1 MQKGQISSPEGLG
14 KDHGRDVLIHLD
26 TQTDSRSEGG
36 TLNEAEHQHGNIEIN
51 KDNSNKILN
60 PIQQNQNELM
70 VKEEQNNRDYVETR
84 KRIEEIVGIEIQNIG
99 DKKWKKT
106 DDNMAVKKDAKE
118 RKVMKRAN
126 DDTGLAVV
134 QRKTTRQEKEK
145 NHKEG
150 NGLPA
155 RGKFHL
161 KENKEHTGKEM
172 VENKE
177 HTGKEMVENKEH
189 IGKEMVEQ
197 GEEKEVHDTLAEDIT
212 EGLNTENG
220 RKKTKKM
227 KPEKNLTIT
236 REDLQQKKQ
245 DTGKSPKDQAPGG
258 DKGIEGKGIAV
269 VIQKKEAN
277 EGMTVES
284 HLKER
289 RLKSITAERHV
300 NMTKNDH
307 GKTALERGNATLR
320 GPARSSGRN
329 HTNSKDDIVR
339 GSIKTNWKES
349 ENVIKKPNNINQL
362 NNMEP
367 EKRKADENKT
377 KHEHIYGAKTE
388 VRRNYARRT
397 YKDTDGNEAKIERKE
412 TRGKQRRIKIH
423 DEENNVGRMEIVVRN
438 AFNKTTVSMKGKGND
453 EEDNVTLNKVKNI
466 ANGTEWEKPERNLM
480 VAIPS
485 PTQTQNSVDTGK

>member
-1 MQKGQISSPEGLG
+1 MQRGQISSPGGLG

-36 TLNEAEHQHGNIEIN
+36 TLNEAEHRHGNIEIN
-51 KDNSNKILN
+51 KDNSNEILN

-84 KRIEEIVGIEIQNIG
+84 KQIEEIVGIEIQNIG
-99 DKKWKKT
+99 DKKWTKT

-118 RKVMKRAN
+118 RKVMKRVN
-126 DDTGLAVV
+126 DDTGLAEV

-145 NHKEG
+145 NHKQG
-150 NGLPA
+150 NGLLA

-172 VENKE
+172 VE
-177 HTGKEMVENKEH
+177 
-189 IGKEMVEQ
+189 Q
-197 GEEKEVHDTLAEDIT
+197 REEKEVHDTLAEDIK
-212 EGLNTENG
+212 EGHTENG
-220 RKKTKKM
+220 RTKIKNM

-245 DTGKSPKDQAPGG
+245 DTGKSPKDQAPFG
-258 DKGIEGKGIAV
+258 DKGIEDKGIAV
-269 VIQKKEAN
+269 VIKKKEAN

-289 RLKSITAERHV
+289 RLKSIITAEHNV

-397 YKDTDGNEAKIERKE
+397 YKYTDGNEAKIERKE
-412 TRGKQRRIKIH
+412 TKGKQRRIKIH

-438 AFNKTTVSMKGKGND
+438 AFNKTTVSMKGNGND
-453 EEDNVTLNKVKNI
+453 EEDNITLNKVKNI
-466 ANGTEWEKPERNLM
+466 ANGTKWEKPQRNLM

>member
-1 MQKGQISSPEGLG
+1 
-14 KDHGRDVLIHLD
+14 
-26 TQTDSRSEGG
+26 
-36 TLNEAEHQHGNIEIN
+36 
-51 KDNSNKILN
+51 
-60 PIQQNQNELM
+60 
-70 VKEEQNNRDYVETR
+70 
-84 KRIEEIVGIEIQNIG
+84 
-99 DKKWKKT
+99 
-106 DDNMAVKKDAKE
+106 
-118 RKVMKRAN
+118 
-126 DDTGLAVV
+126 
-134 QRKTTRQEKEK
+134 
-145 NHKEG
+145 
-150 NGLPA
+150 
-155 RGKFHL
+155 
-161 KENKEHTGKEM
+161 
-172 VENKE
+172 
-177 HTGKEMVENKEH
+177 
-189 IGKEMVEQ
+189 
-197 GEEKEVHDTLAEDIT
+197 
-212 EGLNTENG
+212 
-220 RKKTKKM
+220 
-227 KPEKNLTIT
+227 
-236 REDLQQKKQ
+236 
-245 DTGKSPKDQAPGG
+245 
-258 DKGIEGKGIAV
+258 
-269 VIQKKEAN
+269 
-277 EGMTVES
+277 MTVES

-289 RLKSITAERHV
+289 RLKSITAEHHV

-329 HTNSKDDIVR
+329 HTNNKDDIVR

-397 YKDTDGNEAKIERKE
+397 YKGTDGNEAKIERKE

-453 EEDNVTLNKVKNI
+453 EEDNITLNKVKNI
-466 ANGTEWEKPERNLM
+466 ANGTKWEKPERNLM

>member
-1 MQKGQISSPEGLG
+1 MQKAQISSPEGLG

-26 TQTDSRSEGG
+26 TQTGSRSEGG
-36 TLNEAEHQHGNIEIN
+36 SLNEAEHQPGNIEIN

-84 KRIEEIVGIEIQNIG
+84 KQIEEIVGIDIQNIG

-118 RKVMKRAN
+118 RKVMKRVN
-126 DDTGLAVV
+126 DDTGLVV

-172 VENKE
+172 L
-177 HTGKEMVENKEH
+177 
-189 IGKEMVEQ
+189 EQ
-197 GEEKEVHDTLAEDIT
+197 GEEKEVHDTLRADIT
-212 EGLNTENG
+212 EGHTENE
-220 RKKTKKM
+220 RKKTKKI

-245 DTGKSPKDQAPGG
+245 GTDKSPKDQAPRG
-258 DKGIEGKGIAV
+258 DKGIEGKGTV

-289 RLKSITAERHV
+289 RLKSITAEHHV

-367 EKRKADENKT
+367 VKRKADENKT
-377 KHEHIYGAKTE
+377 KHEDIYGAKTE

-412 TRGKQRRIKIH
+412 TRGKQGRNKIY

-438 AFNKTTVSMKGKGND
+438 AFNKTNESSMKGKGND
-453 EEDNVTLNKVKNI
+453 KEENITLNKVKII
-466 ANGTEWEKPERNLM
+466 ANGTKWEKPRRSLM

-485 PTQTQNSVDTGK
+485 PTQTQNSVGTGK

>member
-14 KDHGRDVLIHLD
+14 EDHGRDVLIHLD

-84 KRIEEIVGIEIQNIG
+84 KQIEEIVGIEIQNIG

-118 RKVMKRAN
+118 RKVMKRVN

-150 NGLPA
+150 NGLLA

-172 VENKE
+172 VE
-177 HTGKEMVENKEH
+177 
-189 IGKEMVEQ
+189 Q
-197 GEEKEVHDTLAEDIT
+197 REEKEVHDTLAEDIK
-212 EGLNTENG
+212 EGHTENG

-258 DKGIEGKGIAV
+258 DKGIEGKGIAA
-269 VIQKKEAN
+269 VIQKKEAS

-284 HLKER
+284 HLKE
-289 RLKSITAERHV
+289 
-300 NMTKNDH
+300 
-307 GKTALERGNATLR
+307 R

-349 ENVIKKPNNINQL
+349 ENVIKKPNNIIQL

-367 EKRKADENKT
+367 GKRKADENKK

-397 YKDTDGNEAKIERKE
+397 YKDTAGNEAKIERKE
-412 TRGKQRRIKIH
+412 TKGKQRRIKIH

-438 AFNKTTVSMKGKGND
+438 AFNKTIVSMKGKGND
-453 EEDNVTLNKVKNI
+453 EEDNITLDKVKNI
-466 ANGTEWEKPERNLM
+466 ANGTKWEKPERNLT

>member
-26 TQTDSRSEGG
+26 TQTDSRSKGG

-118 RKVMKRAN
+118 RKVMKRVN

-161 KENKEHTGKEM
+161 KENKE
-172 VENKE
+172 
-177 HTGKEMVENKEH
+177 
-189 IGKEMVEQ
+189 
-197 GEEKEVHDTLAEDIT
+197 
-212 EGLNTENG
+212 

-289 RLKSITAERHV
+289 RLKSITAEHHV

-453 EEDNVTLNKVKNI
+453 EEGNITLNKVKNI
-466 ANGTEWEKPERNLM
+466 ANGTKWEKPERNLM

>member
-26 TQTDSRSEGG
+26 TQTDSRSKGG

-60 PIQQNQNELM
+60 PIQQNQNELT

-84 KRIEEIVGIEIQNIG
+84 KQIEEIVGIEIQNIG

-118 RKVMKRAN
+118 RKVMKRVN

-161 KENKEHTGKEM
+161 KENKE
-172 VENKE
+172 
-177 HTGKEMVENKEH
+177 
-189 IGKEMVEQ
+189 
-197 GEEKEVHDTLAEDIT
+197 
-212 EGLNTENG
+212 

-289 RLKSITAERHV
+289 RLKSITAEHHV

-453 EEDNVTLNKVKNI
+453 EEDNITLNKVKNI
-466 ANGTEWEKPERNLM
+466 ANGTKWEKPERNLM

>member
-1 MQKGQISSPEGLG
+1 MQKGQISSPEGPG

-161 KENKEHTGKEM
+161 KENKE
-172 VENKE
+172 
-177 HTGKEMVENKEH
+177 
-189 IGKEMVEQ
+189 
-197 GEEKEVHDTLAEDIT
+197 
-212 EGLNTENG
+212 

-289 RLKSITAERHV
+289 RLKSITAEHHV

-320 GPARSSGRN
+320 GPARSSERN

-339 GSIKTNWKES
+339 GSIETNWKES

-423 DEENNVGRMEIVVRN
+423 DEENDVGRMEIVVRN

-453 EEDNVTLNKVKNI
+453 EEDNITLNKVKNI
-466 ANGTEWEKPERNLM
+466 ANGTKWEKPERNLM

>member
-1 MQKGQISSPEGLG
+1 MQKAQISSPEGLG

-26 TQTDSRSEGG
+26 TQTDSRSDGG

-84 KRIEEIVGIEIQNIG
+84 KQIEEIVGIEIQNIG

-118 RKVMKRAN
+118 RKVMKRVN
-126 DDTGLAVV
+126 DDTGLVV

-150 NGLPA
+150 NGFPGA
-155 RGKFHL
+155 
-161 KENKEHTGKEM
+161 
-172 VENKE
+172 
-177 HTGKEMVENKEH
+177 
-189 IGKEMVEQ
+189 
-197 GEEKEVHDTLAEDIT
+197 DIN
-212 EGLNTENG
+212 EGHTENG
-220 RKKTKKM
+220 RKKTKKI

-236 REDLQQKKQ
+236 REDLQEKKQ
-245 DTGKSPKDQAPGG
+245 GTDKSPKDQAPGG

-269 VIQKKEAN
+269 IQKKEAN

-284 HLKER
+284 HSKER
-289 RLKSITAERHV
+289 RLKSITSEHHV

-362 NNMEP
+362 NNLEP
-367 EKRKADENKT
+367 VKRKADENKT

-412 TRGKQRRIKIH
+412 TRGKQRRIKIY

-453 EEDNVTLNKVKNI
+453 KEENITLNKVKII
-466 ANGTEWEKPERNLM
+466 ANGTKWEKPQRNLM

-485 PTQTQNSVDTGK
+485 PTQTQNSVGTGK

>member
-26 TQTDSRSEGG
+26 TQTDSRSKGG

-118 RKVMKRAN
+118 RKVMKRVN

-161 KENKEHTGKEM
+161 KENKE
-172 VENKE
+172 
-177 HTGKEMVENKEH
+177 
-189 IGKEMVEQ
+189 
-197 GEEKEVHDTLAEDIT
+197 
-212 EGLNTENG
+212 

-289 RLKSITAERHV
+289 RLKSITAEHHV

-453 EEDNVTLNKVKNI
+453 EEDNITLNKVKNI
-466 ANGTEWEKPERNLM
+466 ANGTKWEKPERNLM

>member
-1 MQKGQISSPEGLG
+1 MQKAQISSPEGLG
-14 KDHGRDVLIHLD
+14 EDDGRDVLKYEDDTLIHLD

-70 VKEEQNNRDYVETR
+70 VKEEQNNRDYVKTI
-84 KRIEEIVGIEIQNIG
+84 KQIEESVGIEIQNIG
-99 DKKWKKT
+99 NKKWKKT

-118 RKVMKRAN
+118 RKVMKRVN

-134 QRKTTRQEKEK
+134 QRKTTRQEKEN

-161 KENKEHTGKEM
+161 KGNKEHTGKEM
-172 VENKE
+172 GEE
-177 HTGKEMVENKEH
+177 
-189 IGKEMVEQ
+189 
-197 GEEKEVHDTLAEDIT
+197 GEEKAVHDTLGADMTEDH
-212 EGLNTENG
+212 TENG
-220 RKKTKKM
+220 RKKTKKI

-236 REDLQQKKQ
+236 REDPQQKKQ
-245 DTGKSPKDQAPGG
+245 GTDKSPKDQAPGG
-258 DKGIEGKGIAV
+258 DKLFEGKGIAA

-289 RLKSITAERHV
+289 RLKSITAEHHV

-320 GPARSSGRN
+320 GSARSSGRN

-349 ENVIKKPNNINQL
+349 ENVIKKPNNISQL
-362 NNMEP
+362 NNMEA
-367 EKRKADENKT
+367 EKRKADEKKK

-388 VRRNYARRT
+388 VRRNYPRPT
-397 YKDTDGNEAKIERKE
+397 YKDTDENEAKIERKE
-412 TRGKQRRIKIH
+412 TRGKHGRIKIQ
-423 DEENNVGRMEIVVRN
+423 DGKNNVERMEIVVRN
-438 AFNKTTVSMKGKGND
+438 AFNKTTVSIKGMGND
-453 EEDNVTLNKVKNI
+453 KEDNITLNKVKNI
-466 ANGTEWEKPERNLM
+466 ANGTKWEKPQRNLM
-480 VAIPS
+480 VTIPS

>member
-26 TQTDSRSEGG
+26 TQTDSRSKGG
-36 TLNEAEHQHGNIEIN
+36 TLNEAEHQHGNIKIN

-118 RKVMKRAN
+118 RKVMKRVN

-161 KENKEHTGKEM
+161 KENKE
-172 VENKE
+172 
-177 HTGKEMVENKEH
+177 
-189 IGKEMVEQ
+189 
-197 GEEKEVHDTLAEDIT
+197 
-212 EGLNTENG
+212 

-289 RLKSITAERHV
+289 RLKSITAEHHV

-453 EEDNVTLNKVKNI
+453 EEGNITLNKVKNI
-466 ANGTEWEKPERNLM
+466 ANGTKWEKPERNLM

>member
-161 KENKEHTGKEM
+161 KENKE
-172 VENKE
+172 
-177 HTGKEMVENKEH
+177 
-189 IGKEMVEQ
+189 
-197 GEEKEVHDTLAEDIT
+197 
-212 EGLNTENG
+212 

>member
-118 RKVMKRAN
+118 RKVMKRVN

-161 KENKEHTGKEM
+161 KENKE
-172 VENKE
+172 
-177 HTGKEMVENKEH
+177 
-189 IGKEMVEQ
+189 
-197 GEEKEVHDTLAEDIT
+197 
-212 EGLNTENG
+212 

-258 DKGIEGKGIAV
+258 DKGVEGKGIAV

-289 RLKSITAERHV
+289 RLKSITAEHHV

-453 EEDNVTLNKVKNI
+453 EEDNITLNKVKNI
-466 ANGTEWEKPERNLM
+466 ANGTKWEKPERNLM

>member
-118 RKVMKRAN
+118 RKVMKRVN

-161 KENKEHTGKEM
+161 KENKE
-172 VENKE
+172 
-177 HTGKEMVENKEH
+177 
-189 IGKEMVEQ
+189 
-197 GEEKEVHDTLAEDIT
+197 
-212 EGLNTENG
+212 

-277 EGMTVES
+277 QGMTVES

-289 RLKSITAERHV
+289 RLKSITAEHHV

-339 GSIKTNWKES
+339 GSIETNWKES
-349 ENVIKKPNNINQL
+349 GNVIKKPNNINQL

-397 YKDTDGNEAKIERKE
+397 YKDTDGTEAKIERKE

-423 DEENNVGRMEIVVRN
+423 DEENDVGRMEIVVRN

-453 EEDNVTLNKVKNI
+453 EEDNITLNKVKNI
-466 ANGTEWEKPERNLM
+466 ANGTKWEKPERNLM

>member
-60 PIQQNQNELM
+60 PIQQNQNELT

-84 KRIEEIVGIEIQNIG
+84 KQIEEIVGIEIQNIG

-106 DDNMAVKKDAKE
+106 DDNMAVKK
-118 RKVMKRAN
+118 
-126 DDTGLAVV
+126 
-134 QRKTTRQEKEK
+134 EKEK

-155 RGKFHL
+155 RGEFHL
-161 KENKEHTGKEM
+161 KENKEHT
-172 VENKE
+172 
-177 HTGKEMVENKEH
+177 
-189 IGKEMVEQ
+189 GKEMVEQ

-212 EGLNTENG
+212 EGHTENG

-289 RLKSITAERHV
+289 RLKSITAEHHV

-339 GSIKTNWKES
+339 GSIKTSWKES

-466 ANGTEWEKPERNLM
+466 ANGTKWEKPERNLM

>member
-84 KRIEEIVGIEIQNIG
+84 KQIEEIVGIEIQNIG

-118 RKVMKRAN
+118 RRVMKRVN

-150 NGLPA
+150 NGLLA

-172 VENKE
+172 
-177 HTGKEMVENKEH
+177 G
-189 IGKEMVEQ
+189 EQ
-197 GEEKEVHDTLAEDIT
+197 REEKEVHDTLGEDIT
-212 EGLNTENG
+212 EGHTENG
-220 RKKTKKM
+220 RTKTKNM

-289 RLKSITAERHV
+289 RLKSITAEHHV

-320 GPARSSGRN
+320 GPARSSERN

-362 NNMEP
+362 NDMEP

-453 EEDNVTLNKVKNI
+453 EEDNITLNKVKNI
-466 ANGTEWEKPERNLM
+466 ANGTKWEKPERNLM

>member
-1 MQKGQISSPEGLG
+1 MQKAQILSTEGLG
-14 KDHGRDVLIHLD
+14 EDPGRDVLKYEDDTLIHLD

-36 TLNEAEHQHGNIEIN
+36 TLNEAEHQHGTIEIN

-60 PIQQNQNELM
+60 PIQQNQNELT

-84 KRIEEIVGIEIQNIG
+84 KQIEESVGIEIQNIG
-99 DKKWKKT
+99 HKKRTKT
-106 DDNMAVKKDAKE
+106 DNMAVKKDAKE
-118 RKVMKRAN
+118 KKVMKRVN
-126 DDTGLAVV
+126 DDTGFKAVV

-161 KENKEHTGKEM
+161 KENKEHTGKE
-172 VENKE
+172 
-177 HTGKEMVENKEH
+177 
-189 IGKEMVEQ
+189 IGER
-197 GEEKEVHDTLAEDIT
+197 GEEKAVHDILGADMTEDH
-212 EGLNTENG
+212 TENG
-220 RKKTKKM
+220 RKKTKKI

-236 REDLQQKKQ
+236 REDLQQKKKGT
-245 DTGKSPKDQAPGG
+245 DKSPKDQAPGG
-258 DKGIEGKGIAV
+258 DKLFEGKGIAV
-269 VIQKKEAN
+269 VMQKKEAI

-289 RLKSITAERHV
+289 RLKSITAEHHV

-307 GKTALERGNATLR
+307 GNTALERGNATLR

-329 HTNSKDDIVR
+329 HTNSKDDKVR

-362 NNMEP
+362 YNMEP

-412 TRGKQRRIKIH
+412 IRGKQRRIKIH
-423 DEENNVGRMEIVVRN
+423 DGENNEGRMEIVVRN
-438 AFNKTTVSMKGKGND
+438 AFNKTTVSIKGIRKGND
-453 EEDNVTLNKVKNI
+453 KEDNITLNKVKNI
-466 ANGTEWEKPERNLM
+466 ANGTNWEKPQRNLM